1 MILKKDYDILCYQ
14 GRHDILWIGPFSY
27 SPFRHVARLAS
38 RLSHQ
43 KLHFHKKKGKVFS
56 AFL

>member
-27 SPFRHVARLAS
+27 SPFRHVARVAS
-38 RLSHQ
+38 ATRVYS
-43 KLHFHKKKGKVFS
+43 KKIPDIALVEAVCG
-56 AFL
+56 